1 MDEEQD
7 KQRAELIERAKV
19 PPAAAA
25 EQAGPGAGEKE
36 QVSLRSV
43 GVVFADGKVSEFD
56 PGQKEFRVGD
66 VVLVDNAR
74 DLNLGRVVY
83 IGDNRSGQKLRP
95 VKRRIGPQDW
105 MLIRRNQKREEEAHD
120 LCLELIRQLNL
131 PMKLIRV
138 AYLHG
143 GNKAIFYF
151 SADGRVD
158 FRELVRRLAKS
169 LHVRI
174 EMRQIGVRDESKM
187 LGGIGICGQVLC
199 CARFL
204 NKFAPVSIKMAKN
217 QNLSLNPQKLS
228 GLCGRLMCCLVYED
242 EVYTHNRRQLPRP
255 GQNIDTPRGPGRV
268 IDLDV
273 PRCLVK
279 VQLADGQT
287 TFTRQQLAG
296 EEESAPVADGPLAGR
311 GSGRRSSSRSE
322 RPREKK
328 DRETKEQRRPA
339 EAAGEE
345 EKQQQREKPR
355 DGENKSRRKKRRGRS
370 RSRSKRRKRK
380 ARSPGQSGT
389 AGPAPGAGSGPAQGR

>member
-1 MDEEQD
+1 MDEERD
-7 KQRAELIERAKV
+7 KQHAELVERAEA
-19 PPAAAA
+19 PSPAAAQEAA
-25 EQAGPGAGEKE
+25 EAATE
-36 QVSLRSV
+36 QVVVPEKAV
-43 GVVFADGKVSEFD
+43 GVVFADGKVNEFD
-56 PGQKEFRVGD
+56 PGEQEFRVGD

-83 IGDNRSGQKLRP
+83 VGANRSGQKLRQ

-105 MLIRRNQKREEEAHD
+105 MLIRRNQKREEEAHE
-120 LCLELIRQLNL
+120 LCLELIGQLNL

-158 FRELVRRLAKS
+158 FRELVRRLAKA

-187 LGGIGICGQVLC
+187 LGGVGICGQMLC
-199 CARFL
+199 CCRFL

-255 GQNIDTPRGPGRV
+255 GQTISTPRGEGRV

-273 PRCLVK
+273 PRRLVK
-279 VQLADGQT
+279 VQLADAQQA
-287 TFTRQQLAG
+287 FTLGQLAG
-296 EEESAPVADGPLAGR
+296 EEAAEPAAAKRGADAGTSQQA
-311 GSGRRSSSRSE
+311 SGRQGRRRQEDNRQRTGERRGRAGAGADEKEKEKE
-322 RPREKK
+322 RPQ
-328 DRETKEQRRPA
+328 EQ
-339 EAAGEE
+339 EG
-345 EKQQQREKPR
+345 
-355 DGENKSRRKKRRGRS
+355 KSRRKKRRSRS
-370 RSRSKRRKRK
+370 RSRSKRRKKK
-380 ARSPGQSGT
+380 ARSSDQS
-389 AGPAPGAGSGPAQGR
+389 AGPRPDKGR